1 MSVRRMSGDRLF
13 GLVNGL
19 FLVLVAMVCFLPIWY
34 ALNSSILPFKA
45 YLKDPTHLLP
55 LGFTLDSYRD
65 ALRDA
70 SVWRSF
76 ANGLLV
82 MLGTVILALC
92 TTITSAYT
100 LTRKQ
105 LPGRRILVC
114 IFLIPMFF
122 GGGLIPTYL
131 VWKQLHLLNSLWGL
145 MLAGCLNGYWML
157 ILKATMDGL
166 PESLEESARIDG
178 AHDFQV
184 VWYIMI
190 PLCKATLACIALMV
204 GVGTWNEFFWA
215 QIVMVDPSKYTF
227 MVYLRQLFTRISILQ
242 GTGAASAVGGVPT
255 ATITFQMAIVCIGV
269 MPIVI
274 IYPLVQRYFVKGIMM
289 GAIKA

>member
-1 MSVRRMSGDRLF
+1 MAVRRNAADRVF

-19 FLVLVAMVCFLPIWY
+19 FLSMVAVACFLPIWHT
-34 ALNSSILPFKA
+34 LNTSILPFKD

-65 ALRDA
+65 ALRDP

-76 ANGLLV
+76 FNGLFV
-82 MLGTVILALC
+82 TLGTVTLAFY
-92 TTITSAYT
+92 TTLTSAYA

-105 LPGRRILVC
+105 LPARRLLVLL
-114 IFLIPMFF
+114 FLIPMFF

-131 VWKQLHLLNSLWGL
+131 VWRQLHLTNKLWGL

-166 PESLEESARIDG
+166 PESLEESARMDG
-178 AHDFQV
+178 ANDIQV
-184 VWYIMI
+184 VWYLMI

-204 GVGTWNEFFWA
+204 GVGKWNEFFWA
-215 QIVMVDPSKYTF
+215 QIVMQDPAKYTF
-227 MVYLRQLFTRISILQ
+227 MVYLRSLFARIATLQ
-242 GTGAASAVGGVPT
+242 GTGASQISGVPT
-255 ATITFQMAIVCIGV
+255 TTVSYQMAIVILG
-269 MPIVI
+269 IVPVVI
-274 IYPLVQRYFVKGIMM
+274 AYPLVQRYFVKGIMM